1 MVGRTV
7 FGVDSRRYPAGGDNS
22 DGELMNFES
31 AEILD
36 LIDRCL
42 AEDIGSGDHSSM
54 ASIPEGTMGE
64 SRLLLKQ
71 DGVVAGLALGE
82 VILRRLDPQ
91 ITWQAMAQDGDYLPA
106 GTQLA
111 AVKGRVH
118 ALLAG
123 ERLMLNFMQRL
134 SGVATQA
141 YQAVKLVEGT
151 KTTILD
157 TRKTTPG
164 LRALEK
170 WAVTMGGA
178 KNHRIGLYDMVML
191 KDNHNDSAGGIMAA
205 VNRTKEYLA
214 SKGLALG
221 IEVETRN
228 MDEVMEV
235 MALGGVQRVML
246 DNFTPEQCV
255 VAVKEIAGR
264 CETEASGGIHL
275 GNLRSYAET
284 GVDFISL
291 GSLTHS
297 VMSLDI
303 SFKTK
308 VVS

>member
-1 MVGRTV
+1 
-7 FGVDSRRYPAGGDNS
+7 
-22 DGELMNFES
+22 
-31 AEILD
+31 
-36 LIDRCL
+36 
-42 AEDIGSGDHSSM
+42 
-54 ASIPEGTMGE
+54 
-64 SRLLLKQ
+64 
-71 DGVVAGLALGE
+71 
-82 VILRRLDPQ
+82 VILRRLDPE
-91 ITWQAMAQDGDYLPA
+91 IEWVSMASDGDYLPS

-111 AVKGRVH
+111 EVKGRVH

-141 YQAVKLVEGT
+141 YQAVRLVEGT
-151 KTTILD
+151 GARILD

-164 LRALEK
+164 LRTLEK

-178 KNHRIGLYDMVML
+178 QNHRIGLYDMVML
-191 KDNHNDSAGGIMAA
+191 KDNHNDSAGGITAA
-205 VNRTKEYLA
+205 VNRTKAYLQE
-214 SKGLALG
+214 KGLTLG

-228 MDEVMEV
+228 MNEVREV
-235 MALGGVQRVML
+235 LSLGGIQRVML
-246 DNFTPEQCV
+246 DNFTPEACV
-255 VAVKEIAGR
+255 EAVKEIAGR

-275 GNLRSYAET
+275 GNLRSYAEA